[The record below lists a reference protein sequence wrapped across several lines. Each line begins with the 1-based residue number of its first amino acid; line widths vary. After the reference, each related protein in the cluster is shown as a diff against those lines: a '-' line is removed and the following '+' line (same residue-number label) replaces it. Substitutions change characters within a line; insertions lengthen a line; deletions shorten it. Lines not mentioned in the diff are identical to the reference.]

1 MKMLKYIFA
10 GLLCAFSSELL
21 AQNTYSSFANEAVL
35 FSQTGQSGTARFI
48 GLGNAN
54 TALGGDIANISG
66 NPAGLGFYNRS
77 AWSISP
83 VIRIG
88 DFNSNYKVLSGI
100 NRNGNNDI
108 TGFSFSNNVQ
118 NNLGLNIQI
127 PNAGVVFHNRFD
139 DGSDWVSG
147 SFGVGYNQQSSFYN
161 VKNYAGEVG
170 LVENLYNDFVEFS
183 LQPFLDDNGDFRVYN
198 SIDDINP
205 DFDSNPYSDLAE
217 RTGVLDIVELTDGG
231 YIVDRYDYD
240 PDNDGYLTT
249 ASRQTESIET
259 SGGLTTL
266 DLSYGANY
274 KDRLYLGGSLN
285 INFLSYG
292 QERTFRETPDN
303 ALLNYLEI
311 RDNRTLSGAGAGVT
325 IGAIYKPINLVNIGV
340 SYTTPS
346 FLVIEEIQR
355 ITMITRGS
363 GIDGVGEFEIV
374 NEVPSY
380 SFVIPQKLN
389 VGASFFISKYGF
401 VTADVEYIDYE
412 NARYSSN
419 QGAFGG
425 ANPEVGNELKS
436 TYNFKF
442 GAEARLGLMRLRAGY
457 NYLDN
462 PYNQLVLS
470 EGESFNQGSS
480 VVSAGLGIKKKDF
493 FMDVTYSLSDQN
505 NATFKPYSF
514 GDVIPAPGLVESST
528 KMNSIRVTIGKT
540 F

>member
-10 GLLCAFSSELL
+10 GILCAFSTGLI

-35 FSQTGQSGTARFI
+35 FSQTGQSGTARFV

-54 TALGGDIANISG
+54 TSLGGDISNISG

-88 DFNSNYKVLSGI
+88 AFNSNYRVLTQT
-100 NRNGNNDI
+100 NPNGFDNNEQ
-108 TGFSFSNNVQ
+108 SNF
-118 NNLGLNIQI
+118 GLNIQI
-127 PNAGVVFHNRFD
+127 PNAGVVFHNQFD
-139 DGSDWVSG
+139 EGSDWVSG
-147 SFGVGYNQQSSFYN
+147 TFGLGYNQKSSFYN

-170 LVENLYNDFVEFS
+170 IVDGLYNDFVEFT
-183 LQPFLDDNGDFRVYN
+183 LQPFLDENVDFIVYN
-198 SIDDINP
+198 TIDDIIP
-205 DFDSNPYSDLAE
+205 DFENNPYSDLAE
-217 RTGVLDIVELTDGG
+217 RTGVLDIVELEDGG

-240 PDNDGYLTT
+240 PETEGYFTT
-249 ASRQTESIET
+249 SSRQTESVET
-259 SGGLTTL
+259 SGGLSTL

-274 KDRLYLGGSLN
+274 KDRLYLGASLN
-285 INFLSYG
+285 INFISYN

-303 ALLNYLEI
+303 GLLNYLEI
-311 RDNRTLSGAGAGVT
+311 RDNRILSGAGAGVT
-325 IGAIYKPINLVNIGV
+325 VGAIYKPINMVNIGV

-363 GIDGVGEFEIV
+363 GIDGVGEYEIV

-401 VTADVEYIDYE
+401 VTADIEYIDYE
-412 NARYSSN
+412 NAQYSSN

-436 TYNFKF
+436 TYNVKV
-442 GAEARLGLMRLRAGY
+442 GAEGRLGILRLRAGY

-462 PYNQLVLS
+462 PYNQLNLAD
-470 EGESFNQGSS
+470 GQSFNQGRS
-480 VVSAGLGIKKKDF
+480 VVSAGLGIKKRDF
-493 FMDVTYSLSDQN
+493 FMDATYSLASQN

-514 GDVIPAPGLVESST
+514 GEASSAPGLVESST
-528 KMNSIRVTIGKT
+528 TMSSVRFTIGKT